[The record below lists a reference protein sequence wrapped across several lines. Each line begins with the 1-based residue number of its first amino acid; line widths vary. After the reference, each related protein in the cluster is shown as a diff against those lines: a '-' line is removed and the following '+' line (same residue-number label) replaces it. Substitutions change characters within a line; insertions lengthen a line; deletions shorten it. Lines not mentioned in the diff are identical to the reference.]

1 MVKDFDLKTIQQFF
15 SIIVNGVRRSGKS
28 RLTDFIINEI
38 FDEDKHKFD
47 TCYLISSTAKQQDDV
62 FQFVP
67 PHNII
72 DELSDDRIR
81 KIFDEREK
89 IVESYKKNPHLFQYK
104 PNALI
109 IIDDMLSDS
118 KGKSLW
124 HSKPV
129 SELFFKGRHIFCS
142 LIVLS
147 QYVKALSPLMRSNA
161 DLLIYFRDLRADNRK
176 CVLDE
181 YLCYCNDKEVQKKGE
196 ELMTSITSS
205 RYNALVVDRYKGQ
218 YSNSYDD
225 YIFKIKGP
233 EKYDN
238 NKVKFQKLPKLFIS
252 ITDDKEIEDKLIINN
267 ALKTKKMNE
276 IEKPKKR
283 ILL

>member
-1 MVKDFDLKTIQQFF
+1 MVKDFDLKTIKKYF
-15 SIIVNGVRRSGKS
+15 SLIVNGVRRSGKS
-28 RLTDFIINEI
+28 RLVDFLISEI
-38 FDEDKHKFD
+38 FDYEEHKFD
-47 TCYLISSTAKQQDDV
+47 TCYLISSTSKMQDDV
-62 FQFVP
+62 FRFVP
-67 PHNII
+67 QENII
-72 DELSDDRIR
+72 DELSDDKIR
-81 KIFDEREK
+81 KIIDEREK
-89 IVESYKKNPHLFQYK
+89 IVESYKKNPHLFQYQ

-118 KGKSLW
+118 KGRSLW
-124 HSKPV
+124 HNKQISK
-129 SELFFKGRHIFCS
+129 LFFMGRHIFCS

-147 QYVKALSPLMRSNA
+147 QYAKALSPLMRSNA

-181 YLCYCNDKEVQKKGE
+181 YMCFCDDKEIKKKGE
-196 ELMTSITSS
+196 ELMSSITSS
-205 RYNALVVDRYKGQ
+205 RFVAMVVDRYKGQ
-218 YSNSYDD
+218 YSKSFDEYV
-225 YIFKIKGP
+225 FKIKGP

-252 ITDDKEIEDKLIINN
+252 ITDDKEMDDKLIINN

>member
-161 DLLIYFRDLRADNRK
+161 DILIYFRDLRADNRK